1 VHPPTVWALCVWDS
15 PPEHMLFDSC
25 TTAVNEESQTASF
38 DYLPPHA
45 HDNFDGDTRPWAEL
59 RPKDGANA
67 GRSMRQRTSR
77 YDNRLIA
84 HTRFVC
90 RRHFNCRLTHFCV
103 FSNLCNARKYR
114 KSVQLYRYIS

>member
-1 VHPPTVWALCVWDS
+1 
-15 PPEHMLFDSC
+15 MLFDIRI
-25 TTAVNEESQTASF
+25 TAVNEESQTASF
-38 DYLPPHA
+38 DYLPP

-77 YDNRLIA
+77 YDNRLIT

-90 RRHFNCRLTHFCV
+90 RRHFNCRLTHFRV
-103 FSNLCNARKYR
+103 SPNLCNARK
-114 KSVQLYRYIS
+114 